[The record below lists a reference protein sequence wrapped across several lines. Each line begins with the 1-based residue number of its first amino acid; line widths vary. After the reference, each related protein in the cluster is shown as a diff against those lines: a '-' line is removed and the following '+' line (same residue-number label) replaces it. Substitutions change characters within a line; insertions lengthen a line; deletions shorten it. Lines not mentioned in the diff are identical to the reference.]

1 MKSSAHC
8 LVFLLVISMYIYFY
22 MIYIQHNYDLLG
34 QIKKYLSR
42 VLDKLLYEKE
52 TFMHVRNIVKY
63 DLLC

>member
-1 MKSSAHC
+1 
-8 LVFLLVISMYIYFY
+8 